1 MAASAFVTKAGEVG
15 ASIIAASALMST
27 TIPQPKSIIEH
38 LAARGVR
45 NKCCVLVGGGS
56 TSQEW
61 ADSIGADGYG
71 RTAGDAAA
79 LALKAVSK
87 G

>member
-1 MAASAFVTKAGEVG
+1 LLVG
-15 ASIIAASALMST
+15 F
-27 TIPQPKSIIEH
+27 
-38 LAARGVR
+38 
-45 NKCCVLVGGGS
+45 VLVGGGS

-71 RTAGDAAA
+71 RTAGDAAM

-87 G
+87 